1 MRYTQQFQI
10 SKEVIE
16 LFNNLHKKC
25 LNYGLDAKNNNL
37 LILEKL
43 RSYKGKGCF
52 VQCGVFEGKT
62 LLPSLVYSK
71 ENNLNIQFYGFDT
84 FEGFPAIESNFK
96 DNPTHFEYQYKKGL
110 ITSEHYERAKKRTS
124 NFTGVRHLEKEY
136 FSDVAGIFDIELL
149 FKNLELISG
158 TFVESLP
165 TFNKSIEILH
175 IDCDLYQSYLDCL
188 NNLYENVVEGGCVIF
203 DEYFSLK
210 YPGARDAVD
219 EFLVDKVGHFENH
232 DSLDNFERW
241 CFVKDE

>member
-1 MRYTQQFQI
+1 MSYIQQFQI
-10 SKEVIE
+10 SNEVIE

-25 LNYGLDAKNNNL
+25 LNYGLGVKNNNL

-43 RSYKGKGCF
+43 RNYKGKGCF
-52 VQCGVFEGKT
+52 VECGVFEGKT

-84 FEGFPAIESNFK
+84 FEGFPAVESNPK
-96 DNPTHFEYQYKKGL
+96 DNPAHFKYQYKNGL
-110 ITSEHYERAKKRTS
+110 ITSEHYEKAKKRTS
-124 NFTGVRHLEKEY
+124 NFIGVGHLEKEY
-136 FSDVAGIFDIELL
+136 FSDVAGIFDIESQ

-188 NNLYENVVEGGCVIF
+188 NNLYENIVEGGCVIF

-219 EFLVDKVGHFENH
+219 EFFVDKVGHFENY

>member
-43 RSYKGKGCF
+43 RNYKGKGCF

-71 ENNLNIQFYGFDT
+71 ENNLNIRFYGFDT
-84 FEGFPAIESNFK
+84 FEGFPVIESNLK
-96 DNPTHFEYQYKKGL
+96 DNPIHFEHQYKNGL
-110 ITSEHYERAKKRTS
+110 ITTEHYERARNRTN
-124 NFTGVRHLEKEY
+124 NFVGVRHLEKGY
-136 FSDVAGIFDIELL
+136 FSEVKDIFSIVSEFENVKLVRGIFA
-149 FKNLELISG
+149 K
-158 TFVESLP
+158 SLP
-165 TFNKSIEILH
+165 PFMKGIEILH

-188 NNLYENVVEGGCVIF
+188 NNLYENVVEGGCIIF

-219 EFLVDKVGHFENH
+219 EFFVDKVGHFENY